1 MLGTIILKELQ
12 NHFYSLR
19 FLISLIIV
27 VLIFGIGTP
36 GVVKTI
42 KTEQDQYAQFQQ
54 NKVEEL
60 KRIASDNL
68 TQLATK
74 ETNQQFYPRSNR
86 IISDCNEI
94 TLPNEITYSAYNV
107 FGFDVSLGSINPLL
121 KKSHALTWSFV
132 VIMIL
137 SFLALLFAFDSISGE
152 KESKTLALSLSNSIS
167 RGSLL
172 FGKFLSIVGL
182 LLLIEFLGV
191 LVGLI
196 IILISGGIQLD
207 AYFISDCF
215 GFLILSLLCIS
226 SFTAFGMLSS
236 VLAKNSNVSLLI
248 SLSIWLLFVI
258 IIPNSAVYLAMKV
271 FPIDSA
277 YQVQQRIDQDRDELN
292 KAAPEGS
299 WSSNSSDPFYPQ
311 HELRANLL
319 MSFLQSDKKQRDAHY
334 SEMMRQF
341 EKTRNLTL
349 LSPVALFDYST
360 EAFLGGGYYRFR
372 KNWDD
377 LHVYQEQF
385 LAYFKEVDMAD
396 EGSPH
401 WYNPYESYST
411 TSKSVDSEEVPTFTE
426 NTPAFGERLAF
437 MLKYIIILIVYTG
450 VIFSLCFIFFM
461 RYDPR

>member
-1 MLGTIILKELQ
+1 MLKTIIIKELQ

-19 FLISLIIV
+19 FLISLFIV

-54 NKVEEL
+54 NKAEAF
-60 KRIASDNL
+60 KRGASDNL
-68 TQLATK
+68 TKLAIK
-74 ETNQQFYPRSNR
+74 GTNHQFNPRSNR

-94 TLPNEITYSAYNV
+94 SLPNKITYSAYNV

-152 KESKTLALSLSNSIS
+152 KENKTLALSLSNSIS

-172 FGKFLSIVGL
+172 FGKFISIISL

-207 AYFISDCF
+207 AHFILDCF

-236 VLAKNSNVSLLI
+236 VLARNSNVSLLI

-277 YQVQQRIDQDRDELN
+277 YQVQQSIDQDREALN
-292 KAAPEGS
+292 NAAPKGS
-299 WSSNSSDPFYPQ
+299 WSSRDNDPFLPN
-311 HELRANLL
+311 HELRANLQ
-319 MSFLQSDKKQRDAHY
+319 MSFLQSKKKHRDAY
-334 SEMMRQF
+334 SSDMMRQF

-349 LSPVALFDYST
+349 ISPVALFDYST
-360 EAFLGGGYYRFR
+360 EAFLGGGYFRFR

-401 WYNPYESYST
+401 WYNPYEAYST
-411 TSKSVDSEEVPTFTE
+411 TSQSVDPETVPVYSEK
-426 NTPAFGERLAF
+426 ASSFGESLTF
-437 MLKYIIILIVYTG
+437 MLKYVIILIIYTG
-450 VIFSLCFIFFM
+450 VIFSLCFVFFM